1 MVLIYPMS
9 TVIYVAC
16 CGYHILTKQ
25 ALAVTVTQPQHL
37 IAERFKTVNL
47 ENHLD
52 GKLSWTKLRNS
63 PMGKTVTL
71 KT

>member
-1 MVLIYPMS
+1 MS
-9 TVIYVAC
+9 TAIYVAY

-25 ALAVTVTQPQHL
+25 ALAVTVTHPQHL
-37 IAERFKTVNL
+37 IAERFKTVNP

-52 GKLSWTKLRNS
+52 GKVSWTKLRNN

-71 KT
+71 RT